1 MNQQVY
7 IILSTLGITISEN
20 NFINFK
26 IKACNDVHVAL
37 ISGNTENDPL
47 YEIVIGGWKNTK
59 SVLRTGKQANTAAT
73 DEGDF
78 LICSEY
84 KEFWISWDNITI
96 NIGRGDVFDDD
107 TIFLTW
113 SNADGLRTIINI
125 GVYTAFGST
134 GEWIFYQ
141 PGIV

>member
-1 MNQQVY
+1 M
-7 IILSTLGITISEN
+7 LSTLGITISEN

-47 YEIVIGGWKNTK
+47 YEIVIGGWSNTESRIRK
-59 SVLRTGKQANTAAT
+59 AKQSNDVATAK
-73 DEGDF
+73 GDF
-78 LICSEY
+78 LNCSEY
-84 KEFWISWDNITI
+84 KEFWISWDSITI
-96 NIGRGDVFDDD
+96 NIGRGDVFDKD

-125 GVYTAFGST
+125 GVYTAFEST